1 MTIEYSEEELKHLK
15 EHGIEPYSEVKLTEE
30 AYDDMFDWEE

>member
-1 MTIEYSEEELKHLK
+1 MKIEYSEEELKYLK
-15 EHGIEPYSEVKLTEE
+15 EHGIEPYGEVKLTEE